1 MAGPGQQA
9 AVLRSAVAEL
19 LRERG
24 AQEALLEVLAESD
37 GEVQTALAESV
48 ALLAER
54 FEEFAGLLSTVREGV
69 RALAEAMRSQQAEN

>member
-48 ALLAER
+48 A
-54 FEEFAGLLSTVREGV
+54 
-69 RALAEAMRSQQAEN
+69 